1 MNRDSLRTSLNLRAF
16 LGGMGPLLL
25 AGTAQAG
32 ENPARPAA
40 QAGYPR
46 ATEVDPY
53 VKHRSNG
60 LVSDRFP
67 DAVLTGHDGKPYR
80 FYSDLIAGK
89 IVFINFMYARCRGIC
104 PGNTEALAKVHD
116 ALGER
121 MGKDVFMVSLS
132 VDPAEDTPEAL
143 RFYMETREAAGRKGW
158 TFAVGTPADTEVIR
172 RVLGAYDPDPVADA
186 VVTNHSGMVTFGN
199 DRNNRWAA
207 LPTTSNLGQVLH
219 SFDNITRTPRSRH
232 I

>member
-1 MNRDSLRTSLNLRAF
+1 MNLNLRTF
-16 LGGMGPLLL
+16 ISGVGPLLL
-25 AGTAQAG
+25 AGAARAA
-32 ENPARPAA
+32 EAPARPA
-40 QAGYPR
+40 GKGSYPR
-46 ATEVDPY
+46 AHEVNPY
-53 VKHRSNG
+53 LKHRNNG

-67 DAVLTGHDGKPYR
+67 DAVLTGHDDRSYR
-80 FYSDLIAGK
+80 FYTDLIAGK

-104 PGNTEALAKVHD
+104 AGNTEAMCRIHD
-116 ALGER
+116 ALKPR
-121 MGKDVFMVSLS
+121 MGKDVFMLSLS

-143 RFYMETREAAGRKGW
+143 RFYMETREAKGRAGW

-172 RVLGAYDPDPVADA
+172 RVLGAYDPDPKADA
-186 VVTNHSGMVTFGN
+186 VVTNHSGMLTFGN

-219 SFDNITRTPRSRH
+219 SFDNITRAPRSRQ